1 MRIVIV
7 DDEHLPL
14 TRLKTLLEKSS
25 ISEIDIVGEYTD
37 SLEAIAQIHSYNL
50 MLYF

>member
-14 TRLKTLLEKSS
+14 TRLKTLLEK
-25 ISEIDIVGEYTD
+25 VVFRK
-37 SLEAIAQIHSYNL
+37 LR
-50 MLYF
+50 